1 MSAESRNISFS
12 EGKSSEG
19 STRGGMVA
27 SSFRERVTQRAKAR
41 LSSTLIPVQFHS
53 SKSSRRMGVGGK
65 ITGFKEATFIE
76 GKLVRIAKGK
86 IEVESEDDGTG
97 EPALLT
103 LKLGD
108 VDIDLD
114 TIGED
119 VRVVIVDGKVARITR
134 LSPKSVE
141 KSHQEL
147 YGVSGSP
154 RDAGSGLAG

>member
-1 MSAESRNISFS
+1 MRVV
-12 EGKSSEG
+12 GK
-19 STRGGMVA
+19 V
-27 SSFRERVTQRAKAR
+27 
-41 LSSTLIPVQFHS
+41 
-53 SKSSRRMGVGGK
+53 
-65 ITGFKEATFIE
+65 TGFKEATFIE

-86 IEVESEDDGTG
+86 IEVECEDDGTG

-114 TIGED
+114 TIGEE
-119 VRVVIVDGKVARITR
+119 VRVVIVDGRVARITR
-134 LSPKSVE
+134 LSRKSRE

-154 RDAGSGLAG
+154 HEAGSDLAG